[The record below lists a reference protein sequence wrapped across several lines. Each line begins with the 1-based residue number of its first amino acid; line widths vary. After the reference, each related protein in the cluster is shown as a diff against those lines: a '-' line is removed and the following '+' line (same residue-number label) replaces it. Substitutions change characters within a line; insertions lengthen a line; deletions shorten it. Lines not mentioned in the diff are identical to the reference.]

1 METLSLIF
9 QYAVQ
14 GIELAFVTY
23 FTLSCLYVLV
33 FAIAGHTYKKRK
45 QNTNNELSKIAV
57 FIPAYKEDAVIV
69 DVAKNALLQQ
79 YPPSF
84 FDVIVI
90 ADSLQV
96 ITLDEL
102 RKLPIKVV
110 EVSFENSTKAKALN
124 AAMLDADKAYDYAIV
139 LDADNIMEP
148 HFLAKMNTAFKNGYR
163 VVQAHRKAKN
173 LNTPFAILDAA
184 SEEINNH
191 VYRRGHSAFGLSSG
205 LIGSGMGF
213 EYQLFKSIMKK
224 ITAVGGFD
232 KELEFELAKKN
243 ITIEYLQ
250 YTVVLDEKVQKSSGF
265 SKQRRRWLA
274 TQFVYLKKYYK
285 TGFRELFS
293 NGNINFFDKVFQ
305 MIVPPRILLLGI
317 TAITTLVYGLLDFGF
332 NIETY
337 VSSHLW
343 LVNLTLLVVAFVLA
357 LPRSFYNMATLKAMV
372 SIPSAFLRMFYLLF
386 NLKGA
391 NTKFIHTSH
400 GVVKS

>member
-1 METLSLIF
+1 MVF
-9 QYAVQ
+9 AV
-14 GIELAFVTY
+14 Y
-23 FTLSCLYVLV
+23 FAVSCLYVLV
-33 FAIAGHTYKKRK
+33 FATAGHFYKKRK
-45 QNTNNELSKIAV
+45 QNTDNELSKMAV

-69 DVAKNALLQQ
+69 DVAKKALLQQ

-90 ADSLQV
+90 ADSLQPT
-96 ITLDEL
+96 TLNEL
-102 RKLPIKVV
+102 QKLPIKVV

-124 AAMLDADKAYDYAIV
+124 AAMLDADKAYDYAII

-148 HFLAKMNTAFKNGYR
+148 HFLTKMNTAFKNGFR

-191 VYRRGHSAFGLSSG
+191 IYRRGHSALGLSSG

-213 EYQLFKSIMKK
+213 EYKLFESIMKK
-224 ITAVGGFD
+224 ITAIGGFD

-250 YTVVLDEKVQKSSGF
+250 DTVVLDEKVQKSSDF

-274 TQFVYLKKYYK
+274 TQFVYLKRYYR
-285 TGFRELFS
+285 TGLRALFT
-293 NGNINFFDKVFQ
+293 NGNVNFFDKVFQ
-305 MIVPPRILLLGI
+305 MLVPPRILLLGI
-317 TAITTLVYGLLDFGF
+317 TVITALSYSVLDFGF
-332 NIETY
+332 NIDTY
-337 VSSHLW
+337 VSGYVW
-343 LVNLTLLVVAFVLA
+343 LVNLALLIVAFVLA
-357 LPRSFYNMATLKAMV
+357 LPRSFYNTTTLKAMA
-372 SIPSAFLRMFYLLF
+372 SMPSAFLRMFRLLF

-400 GVVKS
+400 GVIKS

>member
-1 METLSLIF
+1 METLNQIIQNIVQSL
-9 QYAVQ
+9 
-14 GIELAFVTY
+14 ELVFAGY
-23 FTLSCLYVLV
+23 FTISCLYVLV
-33 FAIAGHTYKKRK
+33 FAIAGHTYRKRK
-45 QNTNNELSKIAV
+45 HNNNQELGKIAV

-69 DVAKNALLQQ
+69 NVAKQALLQQ

-90 ADSLQV
+90 ADSLQNE
-96 ITLDEL
+96 TLNNL
-102 RKLPIKVV
+102 KKLPIKVV

-124 AAMLDADKAYDYAIV
+124 VAMLDVDKAYDYAVV

-148 HFLAKMNTAFKNGYR
+148 HFLTKMNSTFKNGYR

-191 VYRRGHSAFGLSSG
+191 IYRRGHSALGLSSG

-213 EYQLFKSIMKK
+213 EYQLFKSMMKK
-224 ITAVGGFD
+224 ITAIGGFD

-250 YTVVLDEKVQKSSGF
+250 DTVVLDEKVQKSSDF

-274 TQFVYLKKYYK
+274 TQFIYLKKYYK
-285 TGFRELFS
+285 TGIQELLL

-317 TAITTLVYGLLDFGF
+317 TVITALIYSVLDFGF
-332 NIETY
+332 NIELN
-337 VSSHLW
+337 VSSYFW
-343 LVNLTLLVVAFVLA
+343 LANLTLLVLAFVLA
-357 LPRSFYNMATLKAMV
+357 LPKSFYNLATLKAMV
-372 SIPSAFLRMFYLLF
+372 SIPSAFLRMFRLLF

-391 NTKFIHTSH
+391 NTTFIHTSH
-400 GVVKS
+400 GVIKS

>member
-1 METLSLIF
+1 METLNQIVNYIIQSLEVALVI
-9 QYAVQ
+9 
-14 GIELAFVTY
+14 Y
-23 FTLSCLYVLV
+23 FAISCLYVLV
-33 FAIAGHTYKKRK
+33 FAVAGHFYKKRTQVANDK
-45 QNTNNELSKIAV
+45 LNKIAV

-69 DVAKNALLQQ
+69 DVAKKALFQQ

-90 ADSLQV
+90 ADSLQNET
-96 ITLDEL
+96 INNLNEL
-102 RKLPIKVV
+102 PLKVV
-110 EVSFENSTKAKALN
+110 EVRFENSTKAKALN
-124 AAMLDADKAYDYAIV
+124 AAMSSLTKSYNYAII

-148 HFLAKMNTAFKNGYR
+148 HFLTKMNTAFNKGYQ

-191 VYRRGHSAFGLSSG
+191 IYRRGHSALGLSSG

-213 EYQLFKSIMKK
+213 EYNLFKSIMKTV
-224 ITAVGGFD
+224 TAVGGFD
-232 KELEFELAKKN
+232 KELEFELAKQN

-250 YTVVLDEKVQKSSGF
+250 DTVVLDEKVQKSSDF

-274 TQFVYLKKYYK
+274 TQFIYLKRNYK
-285 TGFRELFS
+285 LGFKALLK
-293 NGNINFFDKVFQ
+293 GNINFFDKVFQ

-317 TAITTLVYGLLDFGF
+317 TTITTLIYCVLDFGF
-332 NIETY
+332 GIRTF
-337 VSSHLW
+337 VSSQFW
-343 LVNLTLLVVAFVLA
+343 LINFGLLVVAFVLA
-357 LPRSFYNMATLKAMV
+357 LPKSFYNSATVKAMV
-372 SIPSAFLRMFYLLF
+372 SMPSAFFRMFCLLF

-400 GVVKS
+400 GVIKS